1 MISKQRLPTTK
12 PNKRQVSTAVS
23 FFESPRE
30 SIFLVHISLCFLV
43 DHDTSF
49 PCRRSCKDVSTNTY
63 QMRSFVESNN
73 MRRILN
79 TYCIKQPEGFELTG
93 IA

>member
-12 PNKRQVSTAVS
+12 PNKKVSTAVS

-30 SIFLVHISLCFLV
+30 FIFLVHISLCFLV

-49 PCRRSCKDVSTNTY
+49 PCRRSCKDVSTNTDP
-63 QMRSFVESNN
+63 NAKI
-73 MRRILN
+73 RRIEQYAQNLEHVL
-79 TYCIKQPEGFELTG
+79 Y
-93 IA
+93 

>member
-1 MISKQRLPTTK
+1 MISKQRLPATK
-12 PNKRQVSTAVS
+12 PKKRQVSTAVS

-30 SIFLVHISLCFLV
+30 SIFLMPISLCFLV

-63 QMRSFVESNN
+63 PNAKF
-73 MRRILN
+73 RRIEQYAQNLEHVL
-79 TYCIKQPEGFELTG
+79 Y
-93 IA
+93 